1 MMHDKRVF
9 LVTEVSSVEE
19 LADKLTNYTWTCC
32 SGWRLG
38 KLLFLNDATSA
49 DGAQEY
55 AVILDGPEQFQ
66 VESIT
71 FSWCKSA
78 EEAIQYIQKCVE
90 YAEGRAE
97 PPIRWPVKIR
107 TNHGKKCHL
116 CM

>member
-32 SGWRLG
+32 TGWRLG
-38 KLLFLNDATSA
+38 KLLFLNDATCA

-55 AVILDGPEQFQ
+55 AVILDGAEQFQ
-66 VESIT
+66 IESIT
-71 FSWCKSA
+71 FSWCKPP
-78 EEAIQYIQKCVE
+78 EAIQHIRQCIE

-97 PPIRWPVKIR
+97 PPMRWPIKIR
-107 TNHGKKCHL
+107 TGHGKKCYL
-116 CM
+116 CE